1 MNILKKFQY
10 NSPVI
15 LTYTMLAFIAV
26 TIGYLTNGA
35 ANALVF
41 SIYRSSFTDPLF
53 YVRLIGHVFGHADFE
68 HFFNNFI
75 IILLI
80 GPMLEEKYGSKNLF
94 FLMLITTVCT
104 GILHVLIFKT
114 ALLGASGIVFFM
126 ILLASYANFQRGR
139 IPITLIL
146 VIIIFLGREILS
158 SILITDDIARIT
170 HVFGGVIGALSGY
183 FYNDRKNIK

>member
-1 MNILKKFQY
+1 MGILKKFQY

-15 LTYTMLAFIAV
+15 LTYTVLAFITA

-35 ANALVF
+35 ANALLF
-41 SIYRSSFTDPLF
+41 SVYKGPITDPLF
-53 YVRLIGHVFGHADFE
+53 FVRLITHVLGHASFE
-68 HFFNNFI
+68 HYFNNFI

-94 FLMLITTVCT
+94 LFMVITAVCT
-104 GILHVLIFKT
+104 GILHILLFNT

-126 ILLASYANFQRGR
+126 ILLSSYANFERGR

-146 VIIIFLGREILS
+146 VIIIFLGREILGS
-158 SILITDDIARIT
+158 VLLTDDVARIT
-170 HVFGGVIGALSGY
+170 HVFGGVIGAVSGY
-183 FYNDRKNIK
+183 LYNNNKLKR